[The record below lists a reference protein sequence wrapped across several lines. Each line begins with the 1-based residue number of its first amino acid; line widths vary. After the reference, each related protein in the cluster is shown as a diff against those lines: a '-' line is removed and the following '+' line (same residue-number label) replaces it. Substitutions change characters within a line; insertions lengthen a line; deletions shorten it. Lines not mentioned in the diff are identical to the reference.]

1 MAVQTT
7 YSVYHGAKYAGAVN
21 SVNPYA
27 TASKLNTDAANIPFG
42 YGVVSDGENGMILP
56 VDTSTA
62 ANFVGIVMRELNRA
76 YADGEVFGAPVG
88 YDGTVVTHGRV
99 AGVAGATVAKDDP
112 VFLVVG
118 DGTTPN
124 AALGKFTNAAGATT
138 LTAVEITGA
147 KFLEAGGDGD
157 AVWIS
162 LGIGG

>member
-1 MAVQTT
+1 MAVQTS

-27 TASKLNTDAANIPFG
+27 TASKLNTGAANIPFG
-42 YGVVSDGENGMILP
+42 YGVVSDGENGMVLP
-56 VDTSTA
+56 TSGSVA
-62 ANFVGIVMRELNRA
+62 AEFIGIVMRELNRA

-99 AGVAGATVAKDDP
+99 AGVAGATVAKDEP
-112 VFLVVG
+112 VFLGVG
-118 DGTTPN
+118 SSV
-124 AALGKFTNAAGATT
+124 AGKFTNAAGTGAT
-138 LTAVEITGA
+138 LAVAITGA